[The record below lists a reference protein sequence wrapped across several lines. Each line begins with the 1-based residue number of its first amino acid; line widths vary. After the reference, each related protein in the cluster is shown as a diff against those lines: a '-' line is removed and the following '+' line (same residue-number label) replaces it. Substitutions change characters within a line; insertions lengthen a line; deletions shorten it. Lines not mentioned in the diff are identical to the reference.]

1 MEMLFSNKYPHVP
14 ETKTADMG
22 RKPRTVARNRR
33 NKEEGIMRKN
43 INGIPPVVAILLTL
57 ALIGLAVWMFIIP
70 IIPLGI
76 IFALIAVDF
85 AADAVLSF
93 KKV

>member
-33 NKEEGIMRKN
+33 NKEEGK
-43 INGIPPVVAILLTL
+43 P
-57 ALIGLAVWMFIIP
+57 
-70 IIPLGI
+70 
-76 IFALIAVDF
+76 
-85 AADAVLSF
+85 
-93 KKV
+93 

>member
-1 MEMLFSNKYPHVP
+1 
-14 ETKTADMG
+14 
-22 RKPRTVARNRR
+22 
-33 NKEEGIMRKN
+33 MRKN

-93 KKV
+93 KKI

>member
-1 MEMLFSNKYPHVP
+1 
-14 ETKTADMG
+14 
-22 RKPRTVARNRR
+22 
-33 NKEEGIMRKN
+33 MRKN